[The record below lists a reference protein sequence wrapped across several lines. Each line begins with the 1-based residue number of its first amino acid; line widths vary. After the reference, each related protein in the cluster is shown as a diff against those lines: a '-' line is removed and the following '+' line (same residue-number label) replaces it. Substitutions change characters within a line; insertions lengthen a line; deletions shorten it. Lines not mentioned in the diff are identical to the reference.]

1 MPGQGGLCAC
11 GICPT
16 PLPLKSSLGWIQF
29 LSSLTKRAVSVTG
42 GGAGRGG
49 GGRLQP
55 SSSSRQQVSIRRLL
69 AVSSLQLPVAS
80 QNSLSHS
87 SYPISKACCCLA
99 CQETPP
105 PGHALPPA
113 MPDKQKALLC
123 GPISAVETDRKKL
136 IYTLMHVQIKKIIQK
151 CVWRPVSQLF
161 SDGEGAQSCQ
171 SWLEQTQVNRAFRNW
186 SLL

>member
-1 MPGQGGLCAC
+1 MCLWHLPH
-11 GICPT
+11 T
-16 PLPLKSSLGWIQF
+16 PSPEIIPWVDSVSF
-29 LSSLTKRAVSVTG
+29 LSYKESCVSNWRRE
-42 GGAGRGG
+42 GGAG
-49 GGRLQP
+49 LQP

-69 AVSSLQLPVAS
+69 AVSSLQLPAAS

-105 PGHALPPA
+105 SGHALPPA

-136 IYTLMHVQIKKIIQK
+136 IYTLMHVQLKKIKK
-151 CVWRPVSQLF
+151 CMWRPVSQLF
-161 SDGEGAQSCQ
+161 SYGEGAQSCQ
-171 SWLEQTQVNRAFRNW
+171 SSLEQTQVNRAFQNW
-186 SLL
+186 SLLWPLLPQTNAS

>member
-1 MPGQGGLCAC
+1 MCLWHLPH
-11 GICPT
+11 T
-16 PLPLKSSLGWIQF
+16 PSPKIIPWVDSVSF
-29 LSSLTKRAVSVTG
+29 LSYKESCVSNWRR
-42 GGAGRGG
+42 GGAGG